1 MTRQYD
7 LFAVTAHGLA
17 GLCAAELGQ
26 IGVTGRTETGGV
38 SWRGPAASMY
48 QANLHIRTA
57 SRVIA
62 RVGEFRARG
71 FAELERHAAKL
82 PWQDFLRPGA
92 TVVLRVTCRKS
103 KLYHEG
109 AVAERIARVL
119 SDKAGVT
126 VLGTNADDDDADA
139 DATDAVATDPA
150 ATDADATD
158 TAATDAAAM
167 KAATHAAATDPAAA
181 VISSSAQLIIV
192 RFMRDVCT
200 ISMDS
205 SGTLLHQ
212 RGYRQALAKAPLR
225 ETIAAALLLASG
237 WRGDSPLIDPLCGS
251 GTIPIEAA
259 LLARRIAPGIANAD
273 LSPRAF
279 AFENWPGFDRALFD
293 DLVRSARGRVRPAN
307 AAIVAADRDAGAIS
321 AARSNA
327 ERAGVAGDIDFM
339 RAPLE
344 DLTAVA
350 GTGHVVT
357 NPPYGVRVGDRRQ
370 LRSLYATLGRVAG
383 TRLPGWTVTL
393 LAADDGLAAA
403 TGLPLAEVLATRN
416 GGIPVR
422 LLTTAADAGHAVRRG
437 ADSASAH
444 SAADRV

>member
-1 MTRQYD
+1 MTREYD

-26 IGVTGRTETGGV
+26 IGVSGTVETGGV
-38 SWRGPAASMY
+38 SWRGPARTMY
-48 QANLHIRTA
+48 QANLQVRTA
-57 SRVIA
+57 SRVLA

-71 FAELERHAAKL
+71 FAELERHASKL
-82 PWQDFLRPGA
+82 PWQDFLLPGA
-92 TVVLRVTCRKS
+92 AVVLRVTCRKS

-119 SDKAGVT
+119 ADKAGVT
-126 VLGTNADDDDADA
+126 VLGTNAEDDD
-139 DATDAVATDPA
+139 TDAVATDVEA
-150 ATDADATD
+150 ADAESTDVNARDAESTDVIGALAAD
-158 TAATDAAAM
+158 TAARA
-167 KAATHAAATDPAAA
+167 PA
-181 VISSSAQLIIV
+181 ISSSAQLIIV

-200 ISMDS
+200 ISVDS
-205 SGTLLHQ
+205 SGALLHQ

-225 ETIAAALLLASG
+225 ETIAAAMLLASG

-259 LLARRIAPGIANAD
+259 LLARRVAPGIASAD

-279 AFENWPGFDRALFD
+279 AFEHWPGFDRAVFD
-293 DLVRSARGRVRPAN
+293 DLVRSARENVRPAN
-307 AAIVAADRDAGAIS
+307 AGIVAADRDAGAIS
-321 AARSNA
+321 AARANA
-327 ERAGVAGDIDFM
+327 ARAGVAGDIDFI

-370 LRSLYATLGRVAG
+370 LHALYAALGRVVG
-383 TRLPGWTVTL
+383 MRLPGWTVTM
-393 LAADDGLAAA
+393 LAADDALAAA
-403 TGLPLAEVLATRN
+403 TGLPLVEVLATRN

-422 LLTTAADAGHAVRRG
+422 LLTTAPIAGHAGPGTETRAG
-437 ADSASAH
+437 SH